1 MKSQEVIFV
10 GTRSGLRL
18 VLDAE
23 ENIENLKRVLERRLQ
38 EAVGFYSGA
47 RVTVETRGAVVA
59 PEWIEEVRSV
69 LAHHGLSMD
78 ERGWDGAS
86 AGSVDGGA
94 SAGREPEA
102 PPDGAGQDQSLPGAD
117 TVLIRRSLRSGQSV
131 SFDGNI
137 VVMGDVN
144 PGSEVCAAGD
154 IVVFGALRGVAYA
167 GANGS
172 ADARVIALRLT
183 PTQLRIADKITRSP
197 DDEVQAPSGPEMA
210 YLRDGAIVIEP
221 WTTHLGAVFG
231 V

>member
-1 MKSQEVIFV
+1 MKSQDVIFV
-10 GTRSGLRL
+10 GTRGGLRL

-23 ENIENLKRVLERRLQ
+23 ENIENLKRALERRLQ

-47 RVTVETRGAVVA
+47 RVTVEMRGAVVP
-59 PEWIEEVRSV
+59 PEWIEEVRSI
-69 LAHHGLSMD
+69 LANHGLSMD
-78 ERGWDGAS
+78 ERSWDEAS
-86 AGSVDGGA
+86 AGLESGVGAGGENVP
-94 SAGREPEA
+94 GGHRPEA
-102 PPDGAGQDQSLPGAD
+102 VPDDGEQEQYIPGAD

-131 SFDGNI
+131 SFNGNI

-172 ADARVIALRLT
+172 AAARVIALRLT

-221 WTTHLGAVFG
+221 WTTH
-231 V
+231 